1 MDCLEDPMY
10 PSLRQFMAFIKV
22 ARLGSFAR
30 AAEALGTSQPALS
43 QSIAQMEAMLGLRL
57 FQRTTRTVRLTAEGQ
72 FLLPRAERIAAEV
85 EETVSALRD
94 HAHLRR
100 SRISIGTLPSF
111 ATGIMPA
118 VLQLYR
124 EQHSPSQLVVTD
136 GTSDALYAG
145 IESGALDVAIGSR
158 LPGHPDVAFRPILRE
173 RFALV
178 LRHEHPLAAQ
188 ARVAWREA
196 LSQDFIAFP
205 PGSGGRMAMQDAL
218 ERAGLTLDP
227 VMTFAQSTT
236 VLGMVEAGM
245 GVTAIP
251 ALGCPARDHKSLCSR
266 DLVEPVVDRELG
278 ILRAAHAA
286 PGTAMLALQEL
297 IIGCVA
303 RCKEAGIV
311 PVRSTQGG

>member
-1 MDCLEDPMY
+1 MY

-22 ARLGSFAR
+22 ASLGSFAR

-72 FLLPRAERIAAEV
+72 FLLPYAERIVAEV
-85 EETVSALRD
+85 EGAVSALRD
-94 HAHLRR
+94 HAQLRR
-100 SRISIGTLPSF
+100 SRISIGALPSF
-111 ATGIMPA
+111 ATGILPT
-118 VLQLYR
+118 VLRLYR
-124 EQHSPSQLVVTD
+124 EQQPSSQLVVTD
-136 GTSDALYAG
+136 GTSDSLYAG
-145 IESGALDVAIGSR
+145 VESGALDMAIGSR

-178 LRHEHPLAAQ
+178 LRQEHPLAAQ
-188 ARVAWREA
+188 PRVTWREA

-205 PGSGGRMAMQDAL
+205 PGSGGRTAMQDAL
-218 ERAGLTLDP
+218 ERAGLVLDP

-236 VLGMVEAGM
+236 VLGMVEAGV

-251 ALGCPARDHKSLCSR
+251 ALGCPAGDHRSLCSR
-266 DLVEPVVDRELG
+266 ELVEPVVDRELG

-297 IIGCVA
+297 ITGCVA
-303 RCKEAGIV
+303 RCGIAGIV
-311 PVRSTQGG
+311 PVKGARGG